1 MPSKDLSPLDQVKR
15 YRNLAADARREAE
28 TGPAAA
34 RGAYLLIAE
43 QWDELANEIEAN
55 VKAGNLK
62 R

>member
-1 MPSKDLSPLDQVKR
+1 MPPKDLSPLEQVKR
-15 YRNLAADARREAE
+15 YRNFAADARREAE

-43 QWDELANEIEAN
+43 QWDQLAGEIEAN
-55 VKAGNLK
+55 VKLGRLP

>member
-1 MPSKDLSPLDQVKR
+1 MPSKDLSPSDQVKR
-15 YRNLAADARREAE
+15 YRNLADARREGE

-43 QWDELANEIEAN
+43 QWDTLADEIEAN